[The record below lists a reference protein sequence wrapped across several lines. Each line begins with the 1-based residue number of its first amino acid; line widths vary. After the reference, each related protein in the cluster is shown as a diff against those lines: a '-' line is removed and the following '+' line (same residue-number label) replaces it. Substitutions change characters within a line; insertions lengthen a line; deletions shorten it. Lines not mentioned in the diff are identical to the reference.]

1 MSTTATARAETL
13 AKVIS
18 PALLLLGMEREVV
31 AGNDTVTIGDIL
43 LQWTEAWTQ
52 LSAGDGERRSG
63 SHAGWEVRLLP
74 SALPSGIIHNARSVV
89 QQVVVLIVLDAVWP
103 VLDALDAPTSTTLA
117 TVDDGP

>member
-13 AKVIS
+13 ANVIS
-18 PALLLLGMEREVV
+18 PALLLGMEREVV

-74 SALPSGIIHNARSVV
+74 SALPSGIIHNTRSAV

-117 TVDDGP
+117 TVDDGT